1 MASLVDACIFI
12 AASAG
17 TGSFV
22 VSSPVPGWRTPASA
36 GATNGATYRY
46 RAYSA
51 DQSEW
56 EVGTGVYTS
65 GTTTLTRAVILAS
78 SNAGSAVNFAI
89 APSVALTIFSA
100 DIATEAQLAKVDY
113 LTVTASTDLDTIR
126 TKAGYL
132 TVTGATDLDTIR
144 TKAGYLTVTGAT
156 DLDTIRTKAGH
167 ISVTQAVDLD
177 SIESLAGTALQPAA
191 IGVSVQAYDT
201 DLTTWA
207 GLTPSANAQSLV
219 TAADYAAM
227 KTLLSLN
234 NVDNT
239 SNATER
245 AATATLTNKRI
256 TPRVTTITSSG
267 TPTVNTDNCDIVNIT
282 ALAAAITSMTTNL
295 TGTPSIGDVLVFQI
309 KDDGTAR
316 AITWGAS
323 FTAKGVALP
332 TTTVINKLLTAGFI
346 WNGSNWGCV
355 GVAQET

>member
-1 MASLVDACIFI
+1 
-12 AASAG
+12 
-17 TGSFV
+17 
-22 VSSPVPGWRTPASA
+22 
-36 GATNGATYRY
+36 
-46 RAYSA
+46 
-51 DQSEW
+51 
-56 EVGTGVYTS
+56 
-65 GTTTLTRAVILAS
+65 
-78 SNAGSAVNFAI
+78 
-89 APSVALTIFSA
+89 VALTIFSA